1 MAILSH
7 AADTESI
14 SRILRVKPV
23 WRAMRTAGEA
33 VNLPDTT
40 LLHAGPAFS
49 HPSQIVQPVL
59 NSAKVALVFNGAA
72 QDFEEAAQLVLSGA
86 ITLEPAQDYDVVT
99 PLAAVVSSK
108 MLLHCIED
116 DSDPNVRS
124 FAPINGG
131 NGPAPRLGLCSK
143 AALEHLIWLHNSLG
157 PALAQVCEDGITLL
171 DIAAGALLEGD
182 DCHGRTPVGTRLLL
196 EKIRPQL
203 MSQPDSGKCLSFV
216 EDSPSFFLNLW
227 MAASKAILLGARGAP
242 ESSLIITAAGNGRE
256 TGIQVAGLPGKWFTA
271 PASPPHG
278 DFDVDLPHSR
288 ALGAIGDSAIV
299 DILGFGAMAMSFSIP
314 QQKNLG
320 HFLPRDG
327 LSTGGLLTSSPHPA
341 FAELGLCVGL
351 TVRKWLA
358 ADRQPLVSLGI
369 LDNSGEVGRLGGGI
383 FEQPRSLATD
393 CIEVLAASA

>member
-1 MAILSH
+1 MATLSH

-33 VNLPDTT
+33 VNLADTT

-49 HPSQIVQPVL
+49 HPSEIVQPVL

-72 QDFEEAAQLVLSGA
+72 QDFEKAEKLILSGA

-124 FAPINGG
+124 FSPINGG
-131 NGPAPRLGLCSK
+131 NGPAPRLGICSK
-143 AALEHLIWLHNSLG
+143 AALEHLAWLHNSLG
-157 PALAQVCEDGITLL
+157 PALAQVCEDGVTLL

-196 EKIRPQL
+196 EKIRPRL
-203 MSQPDSGKCLSFV
+203 GSQSDAGEYLSFIQ
-216 EDSPSFFLNLW
+216 DSPSFFLNLW
-227 MAASKAILLGARGAP
+227 MAASKAILLGARGVS

-256 TGIQVAGLPGKWFTA
+256 TGIQVAGLAGQWFRA
-271 PASPPHG
+271 PASAPRG
-278 DFDVDLPHSR
+278 DFDVDLPQSR

-299 DILGFGAMAMSFSIP
+299 DILGFGAMAISFSTP
-314 QQKNLG
+314 QQQSLG
-320 HFLPRDG
+320 HLLPRDG
-327 LSTGGLLTSSPHPA
+327 RTTGALLTSSPHPA

-351 TVRKWLA
+351 TVREWLA
-358 ADRQPLVSLGI
+358 SDRQPLVSLGI
-369 LDNSGEVGRLGGGI
+369 LDNLGEVGRLGGGI

-393 CIEVLAASA
+393 CMEALAASA

>member
-1 MAILSH
+1 MATLSH

-14 SRILRVKPV
+14 SRILRVKPA

-72 QDFEEAAQLVLSGA
+72 QDFEEAARLVLSGA

-116 DSDPNVRS
+116 DSDLNVRS

-143 AALEHLIWLHNSLG
+143 GALEHLIWLHNSLG

-203 MSQPDSGKCLSFV
+203 MSQPDSGECLSFV

-227 MAASKAILLGARGAP
+227 MAASKAILLGARGVP

-271 PASPPHG
+271 PALPPHG
-278 DFDVDLPHSR
+278 DFDVDLPQSR

-299 DILGFGAMAMSFSIP
+299 DLLGFGAMAISFSAP
-314 QQKNLG
+314 QHQNLG
-320 HFLPRDG
+320 HLLPQGG
-327 LSTGGLLTSSPHPA
+327 LETGALLTSAIHPA
-341 FAELGLCVGL
+341 F
-351 TVRKWLA
+351 
-358 ADRQPLVSLGI
+358 QPLRLSIGVMCRTCVSENRAPIVSLGI
-369 LDNSGEVGRLGGGI
+369 LDNEGKAGRLGGGI
-383 FEQPRSLATD
+383 FQPPKDLFTEAVASL
-393 CIEVLAASA
+393 S